1 MSQLNKLV
9 RVVKELAED
18 VPPKKERRMTTHYHI
33 ALIMKRG
40 KVLTWATNKCMTRSK
55 TPCSGGYT
63 IHAERNAIHQL
74 GDHSKLKGATMLVVR
89 VLSDGSFGES
99 KPCETC
105 TPHLK
110 KCMNLYGMKVL
121 YSRGFTEL

>member
-1 MSQLNKLV
+1 MPKIDKV
-9 RVVKELAED
+9 IEELAEN
-18 VPPKKERRMTTHYHI
+18 VPSKKQRPMSTHYHI

-40 KVLTWATNKCMTRSK
+40 KVLTWATNKCKTRSK

-63 IHAERNAIHQL
+63 IHAERNAIRQL
-74 GDHSKLKGATMLVVR
+74 GDHSKLKGSTMLVVR
-89 VLSDGSFGES
+89 VLSNGSFGQS

-110 KCMNLYGMKVL
+110 KCMDLYGMKVL
-121 YSRGFTEL
+121 YSNGFSGI